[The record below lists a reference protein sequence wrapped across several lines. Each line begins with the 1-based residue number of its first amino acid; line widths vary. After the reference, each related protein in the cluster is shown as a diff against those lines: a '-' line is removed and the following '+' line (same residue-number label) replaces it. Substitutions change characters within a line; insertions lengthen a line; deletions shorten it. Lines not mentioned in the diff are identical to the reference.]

1 MFPPTRS
8 DPSPLAPRDTAP
20 AKPCRVALGIP
31 PIDFAA
37 PLGVIDLNLIVT
49 QGNFAFVP
57 AGCSVT
63 GPASTN
69 VPPHGRLCLGIQVH
83 GCHHRPLHTDRPVC
97 LDARL
102 NRSVEGEL
110 RQPSYTPPPRRLRWS
125 PFHLHHQRSITS
137 GRPLTR
143 CALAAKLKSV
153 GLRIPLQ
160 RRERCL
166 ESAAPLH

>member
-69 VPPHGRLCLGIQVH
+69 VPLMVASASAFRFTAATTGLYILTVQYVSTPGSTAQLKENCGN
-83 GCHHRPLHTDRPVC
+83 PLI
-97 LDARL
+97 L
-102 NRSVEGEL
+102 
-110 RQPSYTPPPRRLRWS
+110 RRLGDS
-125 PFHLHHQRSITS
+125 DGPRSTYTI
-137 GRPLTR
+137 
-143 CALAAKLKSV
+143 SV
-153 GLRIPLQ
+153 P
-160 RRERCL
+160 
-166 ESAAPLH
+166 